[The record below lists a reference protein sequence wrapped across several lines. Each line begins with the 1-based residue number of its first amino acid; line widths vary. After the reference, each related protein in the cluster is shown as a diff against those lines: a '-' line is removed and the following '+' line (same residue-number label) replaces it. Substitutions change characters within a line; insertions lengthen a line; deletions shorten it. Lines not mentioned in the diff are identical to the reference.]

1 MFQRAVLSLL
11 VLCLSIESLVGKLLY
26 KVVMLKEN
34 STAYVVVNNL
44 AKQLPDS
51 ESVVT
56 LGFQLD
62 SLESIT
68 LPELQKYTIGL
79 PAPSLKFMDR
89 SADDLTRIE
98 LMKSFVLNGR
108 LLHSAEAVG
117 EYINPCITKWQG
129 RLLLATG
136 LSWGQAGTKHKPATN
151 TIEFRWVNN
160 TAYPFTTEDPY
171 LGIHNEIEPL
181 PSMIIGQDPRIV
193 VLEDPDRFHIYFTNQ
208 FEKIARM
215 GMAEVAVNRTTGIAE
230 VAKSCFTIHPMHEP
244 HNPQKNWSPFL
255 HGKEVLLI
263 QSINPFIVMKVSTQD
278 DKMIAYKESGSESIP
293 LQWSYGDLRGGTNA
307 VYLPDKK
314 VYFAFFHSAG
324 HVPGNFMKTYV
335 MGAYTFSPNP
345 PFRLLSMSPFPIMP
359 EQFYNGPWYPIKQ
372 RGIDYCLF
380 PLSIFIEG
388 GETIVMSAGHQDNV
402 GYILKFGLQE
412 VLDTLVSV
420 E

>member
-1 MFQRAVLSLL
+1 
-11 VLCLSIESLVGKLLY
+11 
-26 KVVMLKEN
+26 
-34 STAYVVVNNL
+34 
-44 AKQLPDS
+44 
-51 ESVVT
+51 
-56 LGFQLD
+56 
-62 SLESIT
+62 
-68 LPELQKYTIGL
+68 
-79 PAPSLKFMDR
+79 MDR

-98 LMKSFVLNGR
+98 LIKSYVLNGR

-117 EYINPCITKWQG
+117 QYINPCITKWQG

-136 LSWGQAGTKHKPATN
+136 LSWGQAGANHKAATN

-160 TAYPFTTEDPY
+160 SAYPFHTEGPY
-171 LGIHNEIEPL
+171 LGIHNEIEEL

-193 VLEDPDRFHIYFTNQ
+193 VLNDPDRFHIYFTNQ

-215 GMAEVAVNRTTGIAE
+215 GMAEVAVNRSTGTVE
-230 VAKSCFTIHPMHEP
+230 VVKSCFTIHPMHEP

-255 HGKEVLLI
+255 YGSEVLLI
-263 QSINPFIVMKVSTQD
+263 QSINPFVVMKVATQEGN
-278 DKMIAYKESGSESIP
+278 KMTAFKESGTEALP
-293 LQWSYGDLRGGTNA
+293 LQWPYGDIRGGTNA

-314 VYFAFFHSAG
+314 VYFSFFHSAG

-335 MGAYTFSPNP
+335 IGAYTFSPTP

-388 GETIVMSAGHQDNV
+388 EDTIVMSAGHQDNV

-412 VLDTLVSV
+412 VLDTLVPV
-420 E
+420 Q